1 MENLREYLYKAVDE
15 KYREFHSS
23 LCPNVNDILGVR
35 IPKLREIAKTI
46 AKDNPIEFLEKY
58 VCEFYE
64 EKMIYG
70 LVIGYMK
77 ADLET
82 RIKYLNK
89 FVPMIDNWAVC
100 DCACSTYK
108 FTQKNMEE
116 MFEYI
121 KKYVFSNKEFEVR
134 FACIMLMDYFL
145 IDEYIDEVF
154 QIFNNIK
161 LDKYYVEMAIA
172 WAISVAFIKNEKKTR
187 EFLAN
192 NTLSVNTFNKALQK
206 IIESNRVDDKTK
218 DEMRKM
224 KRHERNIKNLVL
236 KI

>member
-15 KYREFHSS
+15 KYREFQNS
-23 LCPNVNDILGVR
+23 LCPNVNNILGVR
-35 IPKLREIAKTI
+35 IPKLREMAKTI

-77 ADLET
+77 SDLET

-145 IDEYIDEVF
+145 IDEYIDELF

-172 WAISVAFIKNEKKTR
+172 WAISVAFIKSEKKTR
-187 EFLAN
+187 DFLDN
-192 NTLSVNTFNKALQK
+192 NSLNVSTFNKALQK

-218 DEMRKM
+218 EEMRKM
-224 KRHERNIKNLVL
+224 KIHERNIKN
-236 KI
+236 

>member
-15 KYREFHSS
+15 KYREFQNS

-35 IPKLREIAKTI
+35 IPKLREIAKII

-77 ADLET
+77 SDLET

-172 WAISVAFIKNEKKTR
+172 WAISEAFIKNEKKTR

-224 KRHERNIKNLVL
+224 KIHERNIKN
-236 KI
+236 

>member
-1 MENLREYLYKAVDE
+1 MENLREYLYEAVDE
-15 KYREFHSS
+15 KYREFQNS
-23 LCPNVNDILGVR
+23 LCPNVNNILGVR
-35 IPKLREIAKTI
+35 IPKLREMAKTI
-46 AKDNPIEFLEKY
+46 AKNNPIDFLEKY

-172 WAISVAFIKNEKKTR
+172 WAISEAFIKNEKKTR

-224 KRHERNIKNLVL
+224 KIHERNIKN
-236 KI
+236 

>member
-1 MENLREYLYKAVDE
+1 MENLREYLYEAVDE

-46 AKDNPIEFLEKY
+46 AKDNPIDFLEKY

-77 ADLET
+77 SDLET

-89 FVPMIDNWAVC
+89 FVQMIDNWAVC

-172 WAISVAFIKNEKKTR
+172 WAISEAFIKNEKKTR

-224 KRHERNIKNLVL
+224 KIHERNIKN
-236 KI
+236 

>member
-15 KYREFHSS
+15 KYREFQNS
-23 LCPNVNDILGVR
+23 LCPNVNNILGVR

-172 WAISVAFIKNEKKTR
+172 WAISEAFIKNEKKTR

-224 KRHERNIKNLVL
+224 KIHERNIKN
-236 KI
+236 

>member
-1 MENLREYLYKAVDE
+1 MENLREYLYEAVDE

-77 ADLET
+77 SDLET

-172 WAISVAFIKNEKKTR
+172 WAISEAFIKNEKKTR

-218 DEMRKM
+218 EEMRKM
-224 KRHERNIKNLVL
+224 KIHERNIKN
-236 KI
+236 